1 MKRFESL
8 VNTAI
13 KESMSDVHIAGE
25 HPVVTRKFGEIQ
37 FHNSLQWTHQE
48 VDNLTLTL
56 LNPQQLEKLKQKNS
70 VDIAF
75 STNKARLRINVFNT
89 MRGISI
95 AIRILPGHI
104 PTIEELNLHPLLHDI
119 SKIKSGLVLICG
131 ANGVGK
137 TTTIAAIINEI
148 NKSRQSHIVTIEDPV
163 EYRFQ
168 SQKSFIEQR
177 ELGTHTPS
185 FKQGLID
192 VLREDADVIFV
203 GELREG
209 DVMQLALNA
218 AETGHLVI
226 ATMHA
231 GTPEEV
237 IYRMCNAVHLEAQNE
252 LRNQLASVLKW
263 IVIQQLVYMEKA
275 EQRVPVLTIVH
286 GTPAIKNTI
295 RENKIHQ
302 LNNVMETSKDEKM
315 FSPEH
320 YLTDYLKN
328 RSNFTP
334 YKKIFRPTEELS
346 PDDLYQSPILTGE
359 VQNVSTDVMYTSRH
373 DKRIAKQD
381 RRKSSRPIASTSEYS
396 DEKEDNILDV
406 NDDVS
411 LHKIVEKLKKK

>member
-13 KESMSDVHIAGE
+13 KESMSDVHITGE

-37 FHNSLQWTHQE
+37 FHNSLKWTHQE
-48 VDNLTLTL
+48 IDDLTLKL
-56 LNPQQLEKLKQKNS
+56 LNPRQLEKLRQKNS

-75 STNKARLRINVFNT
+75 STNKARLRINVFNS

-95 AIRILPGHI
+95 AIRILPGRI
-104 PTIEELNLHPLLHDI
+104 PTIEELNLHPSLHDI

-137 TTTIAAIINEI
+137 TTTIASIINDI

-168 SQKSFIEQR
+168 SQKSFVEQR
-177 ELGTHTPS
+177 EVGTHTPS

-192 VLREDADVIFV
+192 VLRENADVIVV

-209 DVMQLALNA
+209 EVMQLALNA
-218 AETGHLVI
+218 AESGHLVI

-231 GTPEEV
+231 STPEEAV
-237 IYRMCNAVHLEAQNE
+237 YRMCNAVHLEAQNE
-252 LRNQLASVLKW
+252 IRHQLASVLNW
-263 IVIQQLVYMEKA
+263 IVVQQLAYLEEA
-275 EQRVPVLTIVH
+275 AQRIPVLTIVH
-286 GTPAIKNTI
+286 GTQAIKNTI
-295 RENKIHQ
+295 RDNKIHM
-302 LNNVMETSKDEKM
+302 LDNVMEAARDEKM
-315 FSPEH
+315 FLAER
-320 YLTDYLKN
+320 YLTQYLKS
-328 RSNFTP
+328 RSDFTS
-334 YKKIFRPTEELS
+334 YAKIFRPSEELS
-346 PDDLYQSPILTGE
+346 HDDLYQSPVLTGE
-359 VQNVSTDVMYTSRH
+359 VQTVATEMMYAPRH
-373 DKRIAKQD
+373 DTRNV
-381 RRKSSRPIASTSEYS
+381 
-396 DEKEDNILDV
+396 DNILDV